1 MKRYFDEMSMVL
13 LMQQNESLQKEFA
26 SLGYDSSKESLEQ
39 MKVLINNNF
48 LNHKC
53 KKALNKIFDI
63 LYREDGEYDA
73 DKEWDSGTLNDV
85 ADEVLP
91 LFEAR

>member
-1 MKRYFDEMSMVL
+1 MKL
-13 LMQQNESLQKEFA
+13 KKKKPTGKEA
-26 SLGYDSSKESLEQ
+26 Q
-39 MKVLINNNF
+39 
-48 LNHKC
+48 
-53 KKALNKIFDI
+53 KALNKIFDI